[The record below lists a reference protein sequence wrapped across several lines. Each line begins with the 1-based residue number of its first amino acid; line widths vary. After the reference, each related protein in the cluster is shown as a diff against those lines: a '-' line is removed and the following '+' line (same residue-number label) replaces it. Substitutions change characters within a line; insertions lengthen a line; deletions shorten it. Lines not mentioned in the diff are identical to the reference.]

1 MRLYDEQVLPRMI
14 NVLLG
19 TKTLTQIRAETC
31 AGLHGDVVEIGFGSG
46 RNVPHLPRSVTG
58 LWPVEPS
65 NVGRK
70 LAARRVAAS
79 WVPIHEAGF
88 DGQHLEHP
96 DDCFDCALSTATL
109 CTIPDVKHALAELR
123 RVVKPGGAFHFAEHG
138 LSPDRRVAR
147 TQARVDG
154 FQHRVAGGCHLTREI
169 EDLIEGAGFEI
180 LTLHHTYLPGPKAWG
195 YMSVG
200 KARNP

>member
-1 MRLYDEQVLPRMI
+1 ML

-19 TKTLTQIRAETC
+19 TKALGRIRAATC
-31 AGLHGDVVEIGFGSG
+31 AGLHGDVIEIGFGSG
-46 RNVPHLPRSVTG
+46 RNIPYLPRTVTG
-58 LWPVEPS
+58 VWPVEPS
-65 NVGRK
+65 TVGRR
-70 LAARRVAAS
+70 LAERRIAVS
-79 WVPIHEAGF
+79 PVPIHPAGL
-88 DGQHLEHP
+88 DGQRLEYP
-96 DDCFDCALSTATL
+96 DDRFDCALSTATL

-138 LSPDRRVAR
+138 HSPDPKIAR

-169 EDLIEGAGFEI
+169 DELIEGAGFEI
-180 LTLHHTYLPGPKAWG
+180 LTLRHTYLPGPKAWG